1 MKTQITQLSATE
13 IGSRIAS
20 GSVSAREVVEAHLE
34 RIEEINPRLN
44 AVVQICG
51 DRALE
56 EADMADKEISDGNR
70 TGALHGVPMTLKD
83 SLDTEGVISTWGTL
97 GRKGYVP
104 DKDAVLVSRLR
115 REGAILL
122 GKTNTPE

>member
-1 MKTQITQLSATE
+1 
-13 IGSRIAS
+13 
-20 GSVSAREVVEAHLE
+20 
-34 RIEEINPRLN
+34 
-44 AVVQICG
+44 
-51 DRALE
+51 
-56 EADMADKEISDGNR
+56 
-70 TGALHGVPMTLKD
+70 MTLKD

-122 GKTNTPE
+122 GKTNTPELTLAADTNNLIYGRTANWQPLVVREHLQLKNKQEGYYYDDNRRNF